1 MNRLNASSAGL
12 VQISKYHWVEI
23 VVVVECVLKKMH
35 EMKETP
41 LKEKN
46 YNIFESKRETDGL
59 KQRISDE
66 RKSLREF

>member
-1 MNRLNASSAGL
+1 MTVL
-12 VQISKYHWVEI
+12 VQISRHHWVEI
-23 VVVVECVLKKMH
+23 VVVLECVLKKMH
-35 EMKETP
+35 EMKIKTP

>member
-1 MNRLNASSAGL
+1 MLPRQSWYKYPNITGLRLWSLWNASR
-12 VQISKYHWVEI
+12 
-23 VVVVECVLKKMH
+23 KKMH
-35 EMKETP
+35 EMKKTP